1 MKTVTKISAAAIAIV
16 AVAAVYAFFDP
27 AGALFP
33 RCMFKTV
40 TGWNCPG
47 CGSQRALHALL
58 TGHPAEAWHFNPY
71 LFIAVPVAL
80 FFGFVE
86 AIQTRFPAL
95 HRALIRPVTFYIL
108 ILLTVLWTI
117 ARNLL

>member
-1 MKTVTKISAAAIAIV
+1 MLTAAMIFLYLRITSALGWMPLCPV
-16 AVAAVYAFFDP
+16 H
-27 AGALFP
+27 AL
-33 RCMFKTV
+33 
-40 TGWNCPG
+40 TGLSCPG

-58 TGHPAEAWHFNPY
+58 TGHPAEAWHYNPY

-86 AIQTRFPAL
+86 AYQARFPAL
-95 HRALIRPVTFYIL
+95 HRALIRPATFYIL
-108 ILLTVLWTI
+108 IILTVLWTI